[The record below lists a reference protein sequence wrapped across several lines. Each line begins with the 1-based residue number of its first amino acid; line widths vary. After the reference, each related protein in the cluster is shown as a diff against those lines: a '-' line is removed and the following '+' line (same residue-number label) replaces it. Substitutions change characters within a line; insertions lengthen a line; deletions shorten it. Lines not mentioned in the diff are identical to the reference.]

1 MLTLSDKIIKNIKKT
16 QYAVYS
22 LDPLREGVEC
32 FPAPPM
38 KGIGDIEKT
47 PYCLTSVR
55 VNNIKHDSGRFYY
68 TSEDLSSYADW
79 YPAHVMIVG
88 NTFTRSKSPKT
99 KCTTQVS
106 DRLGRVIGSDRF
118 LVDVSGMPAFEDSH
132 VVDYYFYNTLFNDY
146 SIKQIRHEREKLY
159 DLKLTCSKYDLTIRL
174 QNSDILRQKD
184 FTIINTERTNSEDV
198 KIGIVTEHDDKNI
211 NMEYGTV
218 FINMNN
224 LLFVLWN

>member
-1 MLTLSDKIIKNIKKT
+1 MLSLTDNLIKNLKRV

-22 LDPLREGVEC
+22 LEPLREGVEC
-32 FPAPPM
+32 FPLPP
-38 KGIGDIEKT
+38 KNIGSNDKI
-47 PYCLTSVR
+47 PYCLTSVS

-79 YPAHVMIVG
+79 YPAHALNVG
-88 NTFTRSKSPKT
+88 SKFTRSKLPKT
-99 KCTTQVS
+99 KCTSKVS
-106 DRLGRVIGSDRF
+106 DKLGRVIGSDRF

-132 VVDYYFYNTLFNDY
+132 VTDYYFYSTLFNDY

-159 DLKLTCSKYDLTIRL
+159 DLKITCSKYDLTNRL

-184 FTIINTERTNSEDV
+184 FTIINTERMRSEDV
-198 KIGIVTEHDDKNI
+198 KVGIVTELDNKNI

-224 LLFVLWN
+224 LFFILWN